1 MIRGPPRL
9 TRTDTLFP
17 YPTLFR
23 SDGPISVLDI
33 VRQML
38 AERVAKVALLSEFP
52 DAYAS
57 LPVPTGVEVHHRDD
71 LEVVQLALR
80 ETEGTTTLIYDQTCA
95 AEKRRR
101 RKRGKL
107 EPPAQRYFIAPP
119 VGEGC
124 GACSVKSTCVS
135 IQRLAT
141 PPGPQ
146 SRTTQTK

>member
-1 MIRGPPRL
+1 MTGGQPV
-9 TRTDTLFP
+9 
-17 YPTLFR
+17 
-23 SDGPISVLDI
+23 DGPISVLDI

-38 AERVAKVALLSEFP
+38 AERVAKVVLLSEFP

-80 ETEGTTTLIYDQTCA
+80 ETEGTTILIYDQTCA

-107 EPPAQRYFIAPP
+107 RSE
-119 VGEGC
+119 EHT
-124 GACSVKSTCVS
+124 SE
-135 IQRLAT
+135 L
-141 PPGPQ
+141 Q
-146 SRTTQTK
+146 SLMRISYAVFCLKKKK

>member
-80 ETEGTTTLIYDQTCA
+80 SEEHTSELQSLMRISYAVFCLKTKKELYIINISYTYIY
-95 AEKRRR
+95 
-101 RKRGKL
+101 
-107 EPPAQRYFIAPP
+107 
-119 VGEGC
+119 
-124 GACSVKSTCVS
+124 
-135 IQRLAT
+135 
-141 PPGPQ
+141 
-146 SRTTQTK
+146 